1 MKKMF
6 MGFVAT
12 CVMCILAACGGPKL
26 EGTWVADGKTI
37 LGDEAKEFKTAE
49 LVMTLDGTNMKMDFN
64 IEMVEEKEM
73 KMEMGF
79 KVSGECPYTADD
91 QAIHGDFAKGKTSAE
106 ITKFVVDEEMKKML
120 EKVGMDEEKFKESF
134 KSEMKPDDMFKDLG
148 AEDLKIKE
156 LTDTQLVLTDKSGK
170 DITFTR
176 K

>member
-6 MGFVAT
+6 LGFVAI

-26 EGTWVADGKTI
+26 EGTWVADGKSF
-37 LGDEAKEFKTAE
+37 LGDEAKGLKTAE
-49 LVMTLDGTNMKMDFN
+49 FAMIFDGSNMKMELN
-64 IEMVEEKEM
+64 VEMVEEKEM

-79 KVSGECPYTADD
+79 KITGECPYTADD
-91 QAIHGDFAKGKTSAE
+91 KAIHGDFTKGKTNAE

-120 EKVGMDEEKFKESF
+120 EAAGMTEEQMKESF
-134 KSEMKPDDMFKDLG
+134 KKDMKADDMFKDLG

-156 LTDTQLVLTDKSGK
+156 LTDTKLVLIDSKGK
-170 DITFTR
+170 DIVFTR

>member
-1 MKKMF
+1 MF
-6 MGFVAT
+6 FGFVAT

-26 EGTWVADGKTI
+26 EGTWVADGKSFF
-37 LGDEAKEFKTAE
+37 GDEAKDFKTAE

-73 KMEMGF
+73 KMEMAF
-79 KVSGECPYTADD
+79 KVTGECPYTADD
-91 QAIHGDFAKGKTSAE
+91 TAIHGDFTKGKTSAE

-120 EKVGMDEEKFKESF
+120 EKAGMTEEQMKESF
-134 KSEMKPDDMFKDLG
+134 KNEMKPNDMFKDLG

-156 LTDTQLVLTDKSGK
+156 LTDTKLVLTDNKGK
-170 DITFTR
+170 DMTFTR